1 MVISLRKKPEC
12 YAVRLKDMDEV
23 RKSRSG
29 GFFISLS
36 KYVLQLGGVVYG
48 CSGKNPH
55 HIVHI
60 RADTMEECGNFRNSK
75 YVQSLSSDTFR
86 ECAEDITEG
95 KPVLFSGTACQI
107 QGLLNYLE
115 ESEVDNSRL
124 VTVDLVCHGVPSPGI
139 WRAYLS
145 ELEKNCGKQVT
156 SVNFRDKDTC
166 GWKAHKERINFEDG
180 TSRLEDVWTNLFY
193 SNTILRPS
201 CSVCRFAS
209 IIRNADFT
217 IGDYWGIERSAVEF
231 DDDKGVNLV
240 LINTEKGKQIF
251 TKLVDINY
259 VATSL
264 SNSLQPNLRRPSV
277 VDLKKRNKVMK
288 DFKNKTQRHFVR
300 KYLCKTSSF
309 YMMAKIGNKLK
320 AIFGALL

>member
-1 MVISLRKKPEC
+1 MINLSKEPEC

-48 CSGKNPH
+48 CSGQNPH

-60 RADTMEECGNFRNSK
+60 RADTMEGCENFRNPK
-75 YVQSLSSDTFR
+75 YVQSSSANTFR
-86 ECAEDITEG
+86 ECAEDIIKG
-95 KPVLFSGTACQI
+95 KPVLFSGTGCQI
-107 QGLLNYLE
+107 QGLLNYLG
-115 ESEVDNSRL
+115 ESKVDNSRL
-124 VTVDLVCHGVPSPGI
+124 ITVDLVCHGVPSPGI

-145 ELEKNCGKQVT
+145 ELEKNCGKQVS

-166 GWKAHKERINFEDG
+166 GWKAHKERVYFEDG

-201 CSVCRFAS
+201 CSVCHFAS
-209 IIRNADFT
+209 TIRNADFT
-217 IGDYWGIERSAVEF
+217 IGDYWGIEKNAVEF

-251 TKLVDINY
+251 AKLGDINY
-259 VATSL
+259 TSTSL
-264 SNSLQPNLRRPSV
+264 SNSLQPNLCQPSV
-277 VDLKKRNKVMK
+277 VDPKKRKKVMN
-288 DFKNKTQRHFVR
+288 DFKNKTQKHFVR
-300 KYLCKTSSF
+300 KYLCKTSAF
-309 YMMAKIGNKLK
+309 YLMAKIGNKLK
-320 AIFGALL
+320 AIRGALL